1 MRAII
6 HDLRYALRSLA
17 RAPLFTFVVV
27 ATLGLVLGANAT
39 VFALLDR
46 VVLRPL
52 PVPQPEQLVIVSAPP
67 LPTSGPSVMMGGRT
81 RRGSIYGLSYP
92 LYRVLRDEVPSF
104 SGVVARRGT
113 RGAVLAGSPPVQI
126 SPDLVS
132 GNYLRVLGVRAAIG
146 RILEPDDDV
155 MPRGRRVAVLAHAF
169 WHRQFA
175 GDVGVLGRTVR
186 VNQIPLTVVGVLEGT
201 FTGTTPGTA
210 PDLFVPLS
218 LADELA
224 PTGPIGI
231 ESPGNNVLD
240 VMARLRPGVSLE
252 EARAKA
258 DLVYLRLADQLR
270 GGKAAEP
277 AGTAHL
283 RLLPGGSASS
293 RESMATW
300 EIARPLTLV
309 MAMVALLLL
318 IAAANVTNVL
328 LARGAAR
335 ARELAVRVAL
345 GANRWSLLRERLA
358 ESLVLMLGAGGVGI
372 AVAAWLG
379 DLAPLLLP
387 SARSPQALTA
397 APDGRVLLFTA
408 AVSIGTAIAM
418 WLMSAVQ
425 VTRRSALP
433 SLAAA
438 GSPVASRSPLRIR
451 RALVVLQLAL
461 SMALLGASAL
471 LATSLYNLMRVD
483 PGFVVEGL
491 WTFML
496 QDSTPAPD
504 AASTAQHIGDLVA
517 RVQTLPGVQATL
529 SDRAP
534 LDDALSGVEM
544 QAEPAIKGR
553 EPVVADVTNVG
564 ADYFR
569 TLGIPLVSGRDVSAE
584 DIQRGTDA
592 VVANEALARALFGR
606 TDVVGQAVRYGDSR
620 IAIVGVARDGRT
632 SLRRA
637 ARPAAYVPFAPDRAR
652 TVVHVFARVSGRAAL
667 TAAGVRSIVGQTM
680 PSAAATE
687 PRRVSEVV
695 AESAARERM
704 LASVSVCFALLAAML
719 SGIGLYGLASF
730 GVARRMR
737 EFGIRL
743 ALGASGGQVVR
754 IVIGETAALAAVGG
768 LAGLALFLALKSLLQ
783 SFLFGLTASAPIA
796 LAASALSLVTITL
809 AAAWLPARHAAG
821 LDPAVTLREQ

>member
-1 MRAII
+1 MI
-6 HDLRYALRSLA
+6 HDLRYALRSLY
-17 RAPLFTFVVV
+17 RAPLFTFVVI
-27 ATLGLVLGANAT
+27 ATLGLVIGANAT
-39 VFALLDR
+39 IFALLDR

-52 PVPQPEQLVIVSAPP
+52 PVPQPEQLVIISAPP
-67 LPTSGPSVMMGGRT
+67 LPTSGQSIIVGGRT
-81 RRGSIYGLSYP
+81 RRGAIYGLSYP
-92 LYRVLRDEVPSF
+92 LYQTLRDDVPSF
-104 SGVVARRGT
+104 NGVVARRGT
-113 RGAVLAGSPPVQI
+113 RGAVLAGSPPVQV

-146 RILEPDDDV
+146 RILEPNDDV

-169 WHRQFA
+169 WQRQFA
-175 GDVGVLGRTVR
+175 GDAAVLGRTIR
-186 VNQIPLTVVGVLEGT
+186 VNEIPLTIVGVLDAT
-201 FTGTTPGTA
+201 FTGTTPGMR

-224 PTGPIGI
+224 PIGPLRL
-231 ESPGNNVLD
+231 ESPGNNLLD
-240 VMARLRPGVSLE
+240 VMARLRPGVPME

-258 DLVYLRLADQLR
+258 DLVYLRLVEQLG

-277 AGTAHL
+277 AEAAHV
-283 RLLPGGSASS
+283 RLLPGGSVSS

-345 GANRWSLLRERLA
+345 GASRWSLLRERLA
-358 ESLVLMLGAGGVGI
+358 ESLVLMLAAGGVGI
-372 AVAAWLG
+372 AVAAWLA
-379 DLAPLLLP
+379 DLVPLLLP
-387 SARSPQALTA
+387 SARGPQALTA

-408 AVSIGTAIAM
+408 AVSLGSAIAI

-425 VTRRSALP
+425 ITRRSALP

-438 GSPVASRSPLRIR
+438 GSPVASRSPLRVR
-451 RALVVLQLAL
+451 RALVVLQVGV

-483 PGFVVEGL
+483 PGFAVEGL

-504 AASTAQHIGDLVA
+504 AASTARRIGDLVA
-517 RVQTLPGVQATL
+517 RVQALPGVRATL
-529 SDRAP
+529 ADRAP
-534 LDDALSGVEM
+534 LDDALAGVEM
-544 QAEPAIKGR
+544 QAEPALKGR
-553 EPVVADVTNVG
+553 EPVVADMTNAG
-564 ADYFR
+564 ADYFG
-569 TLGIPLVSGRDVSAE
+569 TLGIPLVSGRDISAAE
-584 DIQRGTDA
+584 VERGTNA
-592 VVANEALARALFGR
+592 VVVNEALARALFDR
-606 TDVVGQAVRYGDSR
+606 SNVVGQVVRYGDSR
-620 IAIVGVARDGRT
+620 AVIVGVARDGRT

-637 ARPAAYVPFAPDRAR
+637 ARPAACVPFAAERAR
-652 TVVHVFARVSGRAAL
+652 SAVHVFARVSGRGAL

-704 LASVSVCFALLAAML
+704 LASVSVCFALLAATL
-719 SGIGLYGLASF
+719 SGIGLFGLTSF
-730 GVARRMR
+730 GVARRTR
-737 EFGIRL
+737 EFGVRL
-743 ALGASGGQVVR
+743 ALGATGGQVVR
-754 IVIGETAALAAVGG
+754 IVAGEAAALAAAGG
-768 LAGLALFLALKSLLQ
+768 LAGFALFLGLKPLLQ
-783 SFLFGLTASAPIA
+783 SFLFGL
-796 LAASALSLVTITL
+796 AASDRIAVAAAALSLAAITL
-809 AAAWLPARHAAG
+809 AAAWLPARRAAA